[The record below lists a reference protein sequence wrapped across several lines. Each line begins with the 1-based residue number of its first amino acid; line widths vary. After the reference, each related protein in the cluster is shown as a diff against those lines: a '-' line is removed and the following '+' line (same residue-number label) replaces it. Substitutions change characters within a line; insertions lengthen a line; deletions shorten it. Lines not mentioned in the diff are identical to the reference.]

1 MPEVSLQH
9 IIGTVALIGLMIS
22 TGLFYTIFTTYVQ
35 DDNRKK
41 ELGQIS
47 ENVALNIV
55 EMINLAK
62 FSKYSSEYMV
72 KIIDLPIDIG
82 GRAYK
87 IQLTEDQVSAFLA
100 TQPTVIVNSTIPKN
114 SGDISLKLNT
124 SDTVYSGIEVG
135 VDNLKISCSGT
146 IYGKNGTVIWA
157 FHDSGTRAITGGVV
171 DAGGHLTGTV
181 TGFVAGTVTGTV
193 TDSLGVTGTITNG
206 VVTASGALTGT
217 VTGLKDGDVT
227 GTVIGTP
234 TVPLRIGI
242 GWVEAQQ

>member
-9 IIGTVALIGLMIS
+9 IIGTVALIGLIIS
-22 TGLFYTIFTTYVQ
+22 TGLFYTIFTTSVQ

-41 ELGQIS
+41 QLGQIS

-62 FSKYSSEYMV
+62 FSKYSSDYMI
-72 KIIDLPIDIG
+72 KIMDLPNDID
-82 GRAYK
+82 GRTYK
-87 IQLTEDQVSAFLA
+87 IQLIDDPQKGFYVHTFLA
-100 TQPTVIVNSTIPKN
+100 TQQTVSSDSTIPYN

-124 SDTVYSGIEVG
+124 TDTVYPGIEVG

-157 FHDSGTRAITGGVV
+157 FHDYGTRAIIGGAV
-171 DAGGHLTGTV
+171 DAAGNL
-181 TGFVAGTVTGTV
+181 AGTVTGLV
-193 TDSLGVTGTITNG
+193 AGAITGTIT
-206 VVTASGALTGT
+206 
-217 VTGLKDGDVT
+217 
-227 GTVIGTP
+227 GTP

-242 GWVEAQQ
+242 GWVESQQ